1 MNYFKLG
8 DAFKEL
14 VTSQGA
20 KDTALAGAKLVGKTL
35 FNTGKLLVE
44 KAPEIAERANKRVL
58 QEDGLSKDQ
67 RQEYEQK
74 YEKSKIKRIEH
85 EIAATES
92 KIQALKNDVDGVE
105 KKESLERDL
114 RSLRSEL
121 EHANKS

>member
-8 DAFKEL
+8 EAFKEL

-20 KDTALAGAKLVGKTL
+20 KDTAVAGAKLVGKTL

-67 RQEYEQK
+67 RHEYEQK

-85 EIAATES
+85 QISSTEL
-92 KIQALKNDVDGVE
+92 KIQALTNDPGKGE
-105 KKESLERDL
+105 EIEGLEREL
-114 RSLRSEL
+114 RALRIL
-121 EHANKS
+121 

>member
-8 DAFKEL
+8 EAFKEL

-20 KDTALAGAKLVGKTL
+20 KDTAVAGAKLVGKTL

-58 QEDGLSKDQ
+58 QEDGLSKEQ
-67 RQEYEQK
+67 RYEYEQK

-85 EIAATES
+85 EIANAES
-92 KIQALKNDVDGVE
+92 KIQALMNDANAVE
-105 KKESLERDL
+105 EREGLEREL
-114 RSLRSEL
+114 RSLRAEL
-121 EHANKS
+121 KHVTKS